1 MQRQRA
7 EGCQTRLVTVGKKAA
22 TYFRFRGWDI
32 DAHFQG
38 FADQPAY
45 EDARSIAEH
54 VVTQF
59 EAEEADLVE
68 LAHTQFLSAGLA
80 SAW

>member
-1 MQRQRA
+1 MQRQQGKGR
-7 EGCQTRLVTVGKKAA
+7 QTRLVTVGKKAA
-22 TYFRFRGWDI
+22 SYFRFRGWAI

-45 EDARSIAEH
+45 EDARSIAEF

-59 EAEEADLVE
+59 EEAV
-68 LAHTQFLSAGLA
+68 TWS
-80 SAW
+80 SWPTPSSCRPRRKRV

>member
-1 MQRQRA
+1 MQRQQA
-7 EGCQTRLVTVGKKAA
+7 EGRQTRLVTVGKKAA
-22 TYFRFRGWDI
+22 SYFRFQGWDI

-45 EDARSIAEH
+45 EDARSIAERRH
-54 VVTQF
+54 PVRGG
-59 EAEEADLVE
+59 EYDLVE
-68 LAHTQFLSAGLA
+68 LAYTQFLSWPR